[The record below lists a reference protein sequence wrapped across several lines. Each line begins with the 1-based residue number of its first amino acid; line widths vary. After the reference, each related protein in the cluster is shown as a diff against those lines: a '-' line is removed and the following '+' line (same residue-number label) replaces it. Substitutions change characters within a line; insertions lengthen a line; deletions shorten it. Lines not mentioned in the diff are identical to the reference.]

1 MLDSEVTFETLQDQN
16 FPVIVAVSYSG
27 SIIEVLQMNNPS
39 GLPNLN
45 YLVVSEIDGW
55 STDDIMTFLDVCR
68 EMGYVSLVDSSID
81 IHNFIRDEE

>member
-1 MLDSEVTFETLQDQN
+1 MLDSELTFETLQDQN

-68 EMGYVSLVDSSID
+68 EIGYSSLVDSSID